1 MFMATDRTRATW
13 VSQGESNMNA
23 IALQI
28 QLPAEPTLDADGLTK
43 ITGKSQTLKQIA
55 WLKEHGWIFELDL
68 DGHLVVGKLY
78 AHLRLAGLN
87 PAGVTT
93 ELVSA
98 GGFDLSKTR

>member
-1 MFMATDRTRATW
+1 L
-13 VSQGESNMNA
+13 NA

-28 QLPAEPTLDADGLTK
+28 QLPAEPTLDAEGLEK
-43 ITGKSQTLKQIA
+43 ITGKSQAAKQIT
-55 WLKEHGWIFELDL
+55 WLKDHGWIFELDL

-87 PAGVTT
+87 PAAMST
-93 ELVSA
+93 EPANA